1 MAQLIRHRAIVDDS
15 WTLLRAPA
23 PIAELPDGVPI
34 IVPLAAWQAQRAV
47 LIARGEAGVWLAPE
61 DDPAALADDIERLP
75 LIAIEFPQ
83 FNDGRGYSLA
93 RLLRH
98 RYGFRGELRAIGDVQ
113 RDQLYYLS
121 QCGFDAFVIR
131 EGKSAEDALHGLDDF
146 SDGYQRTQQRTPW
159 FRRRAA
165 PGQAPNPGD
174 VWFPCA

>member
-47 LIARGEAGVWLAPE
+47 LIARGEAGVWLAPD

-113 RDQLYYLS
+113 RDQLYYLG
-121 QCGFDAFVIR
+121 QCGFDAFALPDTR
-131 EGKSAEDALHGLDDF
+131 SAADALAGLRDF
-146 SDGYQRTQQRTPW
+146 SDGYQATAQRKAR
-159 FRRRAA
+159 FAR
-165 PGQAPNPGD
+165 PNLVEPPGD
-174 VWFPCA
+174 LGCVRV